1 VTEIIHPDQIAK
13 TVPRVDG
20 VVVTLPGTDATRGM
34 ISSEVLAVLKPG
46 ATIVNVGRGTVIDEA
61 SLVASLES
69 GRIGFA
75 ALDVV
80 AKEPLATDSRLWSL
94 PNVLISPH
102 TSALNENI
110 DRDIAQLFAENATR
124 YLDGEPM
131 RNVVNTVEFY

>member
-1 VTEIIHPDQIAK
+1 
-13 TVPRVDG
+13 
-20 VVVTLPGTDATRGM
+20 
-34 ISSEVLAVLKPG
+34 
-46 ATIVNVGRGTVIDEA
+46 VIDEA

-80 AKEPLATDSRLWSL
+80 AKEPLSTDSRLWSL
-94 PNVLISPH
+94 PNLLISPH